1 MAETE
6 SQSDVVSDV
15 VPDVVPG
22 TVFTERQ
29 VRILK
34 RVVIAM
40 GVMLVGGFIL
50 VISVIVYQA
59 TNPSDST
66 VDSPVQKRLAP
77 APGAALLPPGELRV
91 PKGMAIS
98 HLALDGNRLA
108 VHLTGP
114 AGGEIQI
121 IDLGTGTVV
130 STISIKSE

>member
-6 SQSDVVSDV
+6 SQSDVVS
-15 VPDVVPG
+15 DVVPG

-59 TNPSDST
+59 SNPSDST
-66 VDSPVQKRLAP
+66 VDSPVRKRSAP

-121 IDLGTGTVV
+121 IDLDTGAVV
-130 STISIKSE
+130 TTISIKSE

>member
-6 SQSDVVSDV
+6 SQSDVVS
-15 VPDVVPG
+15 DVVPG

-59 TNPSDST
+59 SNPSDST
-66 VDSPVQKRLAP
+66 VDSPAQKRSAP

-121 IDLGTGTVV
+121 IDLGTGAVV

>member
-6 SQSDVVSDV
+6 SQSDVES
-15 VPDVVPG
+15 DVVPG

-59 TNPSDST
+59 SNPSDST
-66 VDSPVQKRLAP
+66 IDSPIRKNSAP

-108 VHLTGP
+108 VHLTSP

-121 IDLGTGTVV
+121 IDLGTGAVV

>member
-6 SQSDVVSDV
+6 SQS
-15 VPDVVPG
+15 DVVPG

-50 VISVIVYQA
+50 VIAVIVYQA
-59 TNPSDST
+59 SNAGESAE
-66 VDSPVQKRLAP
+66 PVSAARV
-77 APGAALLPPGELRV
+77 PGISIVPQTGLRV
-91 PKGMAIS
+91 PKGMAIT
-98 HLALDGNRLA
+98 HMALDDNRLA

-114 AGGEIQI
+114 KGQEIRI
-121 IDLGTGTVV
+121 IDLGTG
-130 STISIKSE
+130 SIIGTIPITSE